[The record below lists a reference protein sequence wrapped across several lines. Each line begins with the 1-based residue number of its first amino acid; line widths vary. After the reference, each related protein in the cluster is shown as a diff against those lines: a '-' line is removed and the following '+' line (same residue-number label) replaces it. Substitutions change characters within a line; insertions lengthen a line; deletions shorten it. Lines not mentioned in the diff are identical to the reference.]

1 MEARESYVV
10 CIGAA
15 CMDEYYTAQSWPEEG
30 NKCKVDST
38 TNLTGGMIPNAACV
52 FAGYGVKTY
61 LYDVMNSSASS
72 MALLDDLKGYGLD
85 VSAVQFDDSLPD
97 AKCIIVLTPG
107 DRTILVVDSHKPV
120 VELDERRLALMRGA
134 AYIYTTVFEMKH
146 FKNPVAFVKDLKA
159 HGAQIVYDV
168 EASTFN
174 AEDMELLH
182 LADILF
188 FNEFGFAKFKGS
200 QSDEAYVQSLFDHG
214 VKIVTVTLGKHGSL
228 VRTPND
234 TDRTGVVDFKVVD
247 PTGAGDTFNSSFVR
261 CILAGKDIHEAAKFA
276 NMAASWSVTQLGA
289 KGGVNTVEAV
299 ERMTREHYA
308 AETARDDRKKGEELR

>member
-1 MEARESYVV
+1 MEGEDRYVV

-30 NKCKVDST
+30 NKCLVDST
-38 TNLTGGMIPNAACV
+38 ANLTGGMIPNAACV

-61 LYDVMNSSASS
+61 LYDVMNASSAS
-72 MALLDDLKGYGLD
+72 MALLEDLKGYGLD

-120 VELDERRLALMRGA
+120 VELDGERLALMRNA
-134 AYIYTTVFEMKH
+134 AYIYTTVFEMKR
-146 FKNPVAFVKDLKA
+146 FKDPVAFVKDLKA
-159 HGAQIVYDV
+159 HGAQIVYDI
-168 EASTFN
+168 EASTFS
-174 AEDMELLH
+174 AEDMELLS

-188 FNEFGFAKFKGS
+188 FNEFGFSKFKGEAG
-200 QSDEAYVQSLFDHG
+200 DEACFQSLFDSG
-214 VKIVTVTLGKHGSL
+214 VKIVTVTLGKNGSL
-228 VRTPND
+228 VRTPD
-234 TDRTGVVDFKVVD
+234 DADRTGVVDFEVVD

-289 KGGVNTVEAV
+289 KGGVNSVEAV
-299 ERMTREHYA
+299 ERMVREHYT
-308 AETARDDRKKGEELR
+308 EESVSNDTKGV